1 MELLEKMKKIAN
13 ALRSKHGGDAA
24 HQFELAVL
32 TYLTTG
38 EQAVAC
44 DHEPICSIWGK
55 VRDILD
61 EGNID
66 SKVYVSDVVDMRDM
80 RRGKLNL
87 VYAPCGSGKTYFVE
101 NVLKNERG
109 HFKGNM
115 LYLAPTVALV
125 RALKFRGESYLTPDG
140 HGYLVREWRHAG
152 ITAMT
157 YAAFGAIIKRE
168 REAGTYDDAK
178 LWNDHTIICAD
189 ELSQGVSQ
197 SNYTD
202 RHGNRIPDGK
212 NVTKIALEELEARIK
227 NEGNL
232 VVTVSATPRRLI
244 GKYFQ
249 DVRMVG
255 MYLNPR
261 GYRDGTVVRYS
272 DLDAL
277 LDRIDPAKRGLIYI
291 GRVTQMLRAVER
303 LESRGI
309 HAAAIYSRNYEKT
322 PMRREQLEAVESLEM
337 DERIPDGIQV
347 LIINAAYE
355 TGLNI
360 RPEKSHLD
368 YVIVHDVDPDTQIQ
382 ARGRYRGDID
392 TVYHKDALDGETVSI
407 DFARLSPYI
416 GKTLRAPEKK
426 QLLSELGLKDSRGRP
441 MGWPAFVKLLKEQ
454 GHAIEEGKDR
464 TGRYYVIAD

>member
-1 MELLEKMKKIAN
+1 MKIIAG
-13 ALRSKHGGDAA
+13 ALRSKYGGDAA

-38 EQAVAC
+38 EQSVYC

-61 EGNID
+61 KGNID
-66 SKVYVSDVVDMRDM
+66 SKIYVSDVVDMQDM

-101 NVLKNERG
+101 NVLKNKRG

-125 RALKFRGESYLTPDG
+125 RALKFRGESYQTTDG
-140 HGYLVREWRHAG
+140 HGNFVREWGHAG

-168 REAGTYDDAK
+168 REAGTYDDTK
-178 LWNDHTIICAD
+178 LWNDRTIICAD
-189 ELSQGVSQ
+189 ELSQGISQ

-202 RHGNRIPDGK
+202 KHGNRAPDGK
-212 NVTKIALEELEARIK
+212 NVTKIALNELEVRIK
-227 NEGNL
+227 NEKNL
-232 VVTVSATPRRLI
+232 VVTVSATPKRLI

-249 DVRMVG
+249 DVRLVG
-255 MYLNPR
+255 MYLSPR
-261 GYRDGTVVRYS
+261 GYSDGTVVRYS

-277 LDRIDPAKRGLIYI
+277 LGRIDSTKRGLIYI

-309 HAAAIYSRNYEKT
+309 HAVAIYSRNYEKIS
-322 PMRREQLEAVESLEM
+322 MRGEQLEAVNSLE
-337 DERIPDGIQV
+337 EHEKIPDGIQV

-368 YVIVHDVDPDTQIQ
+368 YVIVHDIDPDTQIQ
-382 ARGRYRGDID
+382 VRGRYRGDID
-392 TVYHKDALDGETVSI
+392 TVYLKDALDGGTVSI
-407 DFARLSPYI
+407 DLARLTPYF
-416 GKTLRAPEKK
+416 GKKLRAPEKK
-426 QLLSELGLKDSRGRP
+426 QLLSELELKDGKGRP

-454 GHAIEEGKDR
+454 GHTVEQGKDR
-464 TGRYYVIAD
+464 AGRYYVIAG